1 MKSILSALI
10 TLLLIVANHQSVA
23 QTQANMEY
31 EKAVQ
36 LVLKTYGYEPG
47 PIDGTIG
54 IQTSSALVK
63 FQRDMGIAITGSA
76 DAATAKAMIDLLNS
90 SPPKERETTPSFGST
105 WSWSQP
111 EDQTDLITS
120 PRLPV
125 FQGATTP
132 PVIVGNKGEY
142 LGSFNAN
149 RYDPNSVSNPYG
161 QYGSQYSPKSI
172 NNPYGQ
178 YGSQYS
184 PDGVTNPYTTGG
196 PKLFG
201 SDGKYLGRVNSNQY
215 DPESISNPYG
225 IYGSKYN
232 PTSVNNPY
240 SIYGSPYSPQ
250 SATNPYSTSSQP
262 LFDWDK

>member
-1 MKSILSALI
+1 MKSILSTLI
-10 TLLLIVANHQSVA
+10 ALLLILPYHQSVA
-23 QTQANMEY
+23 QAQANVEY

-36 LVLKTYGYEPG
+36 LVLKTYGYDPG

-54 IQTSSALVK
+54 IQTFSALVK
-63 FQRDMGIAITGSA
+63 FQRDMGIPITGSA
-76 DAATAKAMIDLLNS
+76 DAATAKAMIDLLPL
-90 SPPKERETTPSFGST
+90 SPPREIETTPSFGST
-105 WSWSQP
+105 WNQSERLTTSQDMP
-111 EDQTDLITS
+111 A
-120 PRLPV
+120 
-125 FQGATTP
+125 FQGVPNP

-142 LGSFNAN
+142 LGSFNVN

-161 QYGSQYSPKSI
+161 QYGSQYSSKSI

-184 PDGVTNPYTTGG
+184 PDGATNPYTTDGA
-196 PKLFG
+196 KLFG

-225 IYGSKYN
+225 VYGSRYS

-262 LFDWDK
+262 LFDLDK